1 MIQKTFDPLSKTF
14 YLESWG
20 FFSDNAT
27 IFIMTM
33 PMESIHE
40 SAAISNRFLM
50 FVGIVVI
57 LAEVFLIYFI
67 TRHITM
73 PIKRLSELSER
84 CRTWILMPAMRRR
97 RSTEEIDT
105 LETA

>member
-40 SAAISNRFLM
+40 SAAISNWFLM

-57 LAEVFLIYFI
+57 LA
-67 TRHITM
+67 
-73 PIKRLSELSER
+73 
-84 CRTWILMPAMRRR
+84 
-97 RSTEEIDT
+97 
-105 LETA
+105 